1 MVKPNKTL
9 ENTGDVAVFLDKIPK
24 DQKRDDCKVICQMMA
39 DLSGEP
45 AKMWGKS
52 IVGFGSYH
60 YKYESGREGDMMRV
74 GFSPRAQNIV
84 LYIIG
89 GFSEFEDLLSR
100 LGKHKHGKSCLYI
113 NKLADV
119 DMDVLRELVIDSLV
133 YVNTKYPSE

>member
-1 MVKPNKTL
+1 MAKPNKTQ
-9 ENTGDVAVFLDKIPK
+9 ETDGDVAAFLDQVPK
-24 DQKRDDCKVICQMMA
+24 PQKREDCIIICQMMA

-52 IVGFGSYH
+52 IVGFGTYH
-60 YKYESGREGDMMRV
+60 YTYDSGREGNSTRV

-113 NKLADV
+113 NKLMDV
-119 DMDVLRELVIDSLV
+119 DVDVLRELIIASLA
-133 YVNTKYPSE
+133 YMDAKYPKV